1 MTITN
6 LLRSGIHPWDRF
18 KSWFTSTLMRETTET
33 VSQNQGHAFGT
44 CNVGR
49 SWKPVIRITPR
60 LEQAHRPG

>member
-44 CNVGR
+44 CNV
-49 SWKPVIRITPR
+49 VAAQR
-60 LEQAHRPG
+60 LEVLEAGDPDHTPA